1 MSIPS
6 KTGEARKRSLIEMTT
21 LIGWDSQDI
30 TPDKP
35 VELIGQYY
43 QRISK
48 SVRDPLCVTAL
59 VMEQT
64 SASGIEQAVMV
75 SIDIIFI
82 NRDFLDE
89 IREALRPLVPDL
101 NPDTIFLNATHI
113 HSGPGWTV
121 PFRWWVPAEG
131 AMQPS
136 EIRAL
141 VLGAVVRAVV
151 NAWKARQPGQ
161 IRAASAFAAMGFCRR
176 MLYADGSAM
185 MYGETDREDF
195 IGVEAAHD
203 FEVRLVFTW
212 DDQDRLTGI
221 VLNVACPAQVMEA
234 QHEVSADVF
243 GELRKRIHQTYGP
256 QVNLLP
262 QVSAAG
268 CQSPRN
274 LPIQSKDEINYWND
288 SGMRA
293 IAGRLEKA
301 VAEGYA
307 SALEHAEI
315 NPVLKHTVTELVL
328 PIRRASIEEHES
340 ACSDVKRLTARYADI
355 ETASRELFT
364 EFVADT
370 QATEKRQPHGPFD
383 NKELDFVKLE
393 NAQAVIRRFET
404 QDSKPTYSMELHAIR
419 LGDSAFV
426 TNPFELFLDYGQ
438 MIVARSRANQTFLV
452 QLACDAGQYLPT
464 ARAVA
469 AGGYSAL
476 IINGSV
482 GPEGGRMLVD
492 ASVQAIDQ
500 LWEQ

>member
-1 MSIPS
+1 M
-6 KTGEARKRSLIEMTT
+6 KT

-59 VMEQT
+59 AMEQT
-64 SASGIEQAVMV
+64 TSIGIEQSMMV
-75 SIDIIFI
+75 SIDILFI

-89 IREALRPLVPDL
+89 IREVLRPLVPDL
-101 NPDTIFLNATHI
+101 TPNTIFLNATHT

-121 PFRWWVPAEG
+121 PFRWWEPAEG
-131 AMQPS
+131 VMQPS

-151 NAWKARQPGQ
+151 NAWKARQPGR
-161 IRAASAFAAMGFCRR
+161 IRAASAFAVMGFCRR

-185 MYGETDREDF
+185 MYGETNREDF

-203 FEVRLVFTW
+203 SEARLLFTW
-212 DDQDRLTGI
+212 DDHDRLTGI
-221 VLNVACPAQVMEA
+221 VINVACPAQVMEA

-262 QVSAAG
+262 QVGAAG

-274 LPIQSKDEINYWND
+274 LPVQSKDEINYWKAN
-288 SGMRA
+288 GMRA
-293 IAGRLEKA
+293 IADRLEKA
-301 VAEGYA
+301 VDEGYA
-307 SALEHAEI
+307 SVREHAES

-340 ACSDVKRLTARYADI
+340 ACADMKRLTARYPDI
-355 ETASRELFT
+355 ETASRELFA

-370 QATEKRQPHGPFD
+370 QATEKRQAHGPFD

-393 NAQAVIRRFET
+393 NAQAVIRRFEI
-404 QDSKPTYSMELHAIR
+404 QDSQPTYSMELHAIR

-438 MIVARSRANQTFLV
+438 MIVARSRAKQTFLV

-469 AGGYSAL
+469 AEGYSSL

-492 ASVQAIDQ
+492 ATIKAIDQ